1 MGITATLKLIVNK
14 YGWIHLSLGLIGN
27 IMFLGGSLLFLPM
40 LEEYKTVRIA
50 LFIGGSFLMLIG
62 STGRLLVDLWSVKV
76 PRQQQN
82 NQGGYQQ

>member
-1 MGITATLKLIVNK
+1 MGVKATLKPIVNK

-27 IMFLGGSLLFLPM
+27 IMFLCGSLLFLPM
-40 LEEYKTVRIA
+40 LEEYKSTRIA

-82 NQGGYQQ
+82 NQGGYKQ